1 MQIMSV
7 IRLSVGRW
15 LDRTESRD
23 GHLPAVSA
31 RRRLSTSSLIVAVGA
46 ADAKKNVGDKITDV
60 KQRSTK
66 A

>member
-46 ADAKKNVGDKITDV
+46 ADAKNVGDKITDV